1 MSMQSHAWAIGW
13 SIWAKNRG
21 LFLAMAAY
29 LLVSSIAVRML
40 PVRENPVVARLW
52 VMPAVVLLTMLV
64 VVFTMP
70 ETGPKSKPRHEGFP
84 ARLFT
89 LPVPDGRPGWL
100 VDALWHC
107 DRRPDVVRPGVAR
120 NAALR
125 DRPAAPLTGFG
136 PGHDVGVLSSDR
148 LGTVRPLC

>member
-52 VMPAVVLLTMLV
+52 VMPAVGLLTMLV
-64 VVFTMP
+64 VAFTMP
-70 ETGPKSKPRHEGFP
+70 ETGPKSKLRHEGFP

-89 LPVPDGRPGWL
+89 LPVRT
-100 VDALWHC
+100 
-107 DRRPDVVRPGVAR
+107 
-120 NAALR
+120 AAL
-125 DRPAAPLTGFG
+125 
-136 PGHDVGVLSSDR
+136 VGWSML
-148 LGTVRPLC
+148 